1 MRALACLLAL
11 LAAPSLARAD
21 AATCDGPEECCPK
34 QLIIDLPK
42 KAQVA
47 IGVAFDGL
55 YNVDEKSGTWDA
67 DYFLYEAWTPTPGF
81 FPQTEVVNEISRQSS
96 QFDETLMRNGR
107 CVRSR
112 RIHSTLHSRY
122 DLKRFPFD
130 EQKLV
135 LDIADAEYDASDL
148 AYAAA
153 PLHLDLDDDARDEL
167 AAWSITSKPQFAL
180 STHSFTPAPDAP
192 SYPHAVIT
200 VAIRRQIGFYLT
212 RFFLPLFL
220 IVAVAMTVFWIH
232 PEDLS
237 SQIGIG
243 VTCLLAVIA
252 FQFAESTSLPAVAY
266 LTFADRAYAICYFA
280 IALAMM
286 ESIWGNTL
294 VRRGLNERA
303 DQLDRICRWAFP
315 VGIAA
320 SVALSLVFIG

>member
-1 MRALACLLAL
+1 MRALACLLTL
-11 LAAPSLARAD
+11 MAAPSLARAD

-34 QLIIDLPK
+34 QLIIDLAK

-148 AYAAA
+148 SYEAAA
-153 PLHLDLDDDARDEL
+153 LHLDLDDDARDEL
-167 AAWSITSKPQFAL
+167 TAWSITAKPQFAL
-180 STHSFTPAPDAP
+180 STHAFTPAPNAP

-266 LTFADRAYAICYFA
+266 LTFADRVYAICYFA

-320 SVALSLVFIG
+320 AVALSVVFIG